1 MHNKKVQRLFG
12 SLKIQ
17 QVFLS
22 AYPGFSSSGAPQS
35 DVQRKAA
42 HAIMRCKS
50 GKLGCNRSLCPNC
63 GHMETQNNSCHNR
76 SCPNCQAVQKELW
89 VDRRRAAVID
99 APYFHVVFTLPH
111 ELNPLIFANQKVL
124 YGLFHR
130 CCAETLLELC
140 ADKKYLGAQHGIIQV
155 LHTWN
160 QEMRCHVH
168 MHCILSGG
176 GLTPDGRIR
185 RSSGKFFLPVFVL
198 RDKFRGKY
206 LALLDWLYQDGSFS
220 LPGSCAAF
228 REPSGW
234 QAFRDSLYRRDWCPF
249 IKETFNGFGNA
260 IEYLGRYTHK
270 IAISNS
276 RILSVTEMEV
286 TFSARGLKPG
296 DPKRT
301 ITIGCCEFIRRFLL
315 HVLPQGFQKI
325 RYYGFLNN
333 RTKSRN
339 LKLIFTLQG
348 HQGFKARF
356 TGMSMAQLVLAV
368 WKKDITRCP
377 VCGSAGMRPAGMR
390 PAGRTYASG

>member
-1 MHNKKVQRLFG
+1 MYDQKVQGFSG

-22 AYPGFSSSGAPQS
+22 AYPEFSASGAPQS

-42 HAIMRCKS
+42 HAVMRCKS

-63 GHMETQNNSCHNR
+63 GHLETHNNSCRSR
-76 SCPNCQAVQKELW
+76 SCPSCQAVQKEIW
-89 VDRRRAAVID
+89 VDRRRAEVID

-111 ELNPLIFANQKVL
+111 ELNPLIYANQKVL

-140 ADKKYLGAQHGIIQV
+140 ADKKYLGAQPGIIQV

-160 QEMRCHVH
+160 QEMLYHVH

-198 RDKFRGKY
+198 RDKFKGKY
-206 LALLDWLYQDGSFS
+206 LAFLDRLYKDGSLSFPAS
-220 LPGSCAAF
+220 CGSF
-228 REPSGW
+228 RSPSGW
-234 QAFRDSLYRRDWCPF
+234 QAFRDGLYRRNWCPF

-276 RILSVTEMEV
+276 RILSVTETEV
-286 TFSARGLKPG
+286 TFSARGLNPG
-296 DPKRT
+296 DPKRA

-315 HVLPQGFQKI
+315 HVLPQGFQKV

-348 HQGFKARF
+348 HQRFKARF
-356 TGMSMAQLVLAV
+356 TGMTMAQLVLAV
-368 WKKDITRCP
+368 WKKDVTRCP
-377 VCGSAGMRPAGMR
+377 VCGSAGMRPAG
-390 PAGRTYASG
+390 RTYASG

>member
-1 MHNKKVQRLFG
+1 MLRGDTPGAVRRQ
-12 SLKIQ
+12 KI
-17 QVFLS
+17 
-22 AYPGFSSSGAPQS
+22 PGPQ
-35 DVQRKAA
+35 
-42 HAIMRCKS
+42 
-50 GKLGCNRSLCPNC
+50 P
-63 GHMETQNNSCHNR
+63 
-76 SCPNCQAVQKELW
+76 
-89 VDRRRAAVID
+89 
-99 APYFHVVFTLPH
+99 
-111 ELNPLIFANQKVL
+111 
-124 YGLFHR
+124 
-130 CCAETLLELC
+130 
-140 ADKKYLGAQHGIIQV
+140 GIIQV
-155 LHTWN
+155 LHTWD
-160 QEMRCHVH
+160 QEMLYHVH

-185 RSSGKFFLPVFVL
+185 RSKGKFFLPVFVL

-206 LALLDWLYQDGSFS
+206 LALLDRLYKDGSLA

-234 QAFRDSLYRRDWCPF
+234 QAFRDGLCRRDWCPF

-276 RILSVTEMEV
+276 RILSVTETEV
-286 TFSARGLKPG
+286 AFSARGLKPG

-301 ITIGCCEFIRRFLL
+301 IAIGCCEFIRRFLL

-348 HQGFKARF
+348 RQGFKARF
-356 TGMSMAQLVLAV
+356 AGMSMAQLVLAV
-368 WKKDITRCP
+368 WEKDITRCP
-377 VCGSAGMRPAGMR
+377 VCGSAGMRPAG
-390 PAGRTYASG
+390 RTYASG